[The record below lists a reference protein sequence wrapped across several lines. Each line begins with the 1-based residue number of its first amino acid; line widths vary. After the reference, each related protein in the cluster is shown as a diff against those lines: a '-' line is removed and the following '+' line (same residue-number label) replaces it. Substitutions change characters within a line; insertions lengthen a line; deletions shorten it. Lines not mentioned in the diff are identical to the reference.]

1 MDSNKEHLYR
11 RMLKECQDKASK
23 DTIPVID
30 YLKLITPKN
39 SIDYKLLEDP
49 LYLKHTSRALL
60 IDKLKTLCKHK
71 LKQINQSNKTRL
83 TNTYR
88 YDDFHMRKQV
98 YIRLTTSEDEGY
110 THCIKRLVPHWLKE
124 LALLNNNKLRT
135 VRKSFNQIKDM
146 ISWLFIQYNKVIV
159 VRLDFFLSP
168 GDKNKNNLDWLNR
181 CFHTLKNSTIDS
193 YKGYIGYMCGRE
205 YTPDRGVHLHCFLFL
220 DANIVKNESDFSLK
234 IGKRWKDI
242 SGGYYYPRNLDKNKL
257 PDLGEVLGKIEY
269 WDLERIEKLIVCCK
283 YLIKN
288 NANRDWLIET
298 GNIGNKKLFSCSN
311 LGDVEDLFFQ
321 HEYHLLDTDTKRKY
335 RVSYKWIQYL
345 RLSKLESY
353 FKSHSV
359 NDYRKPNLLYKKGD

>member
-30 YLKLITPKN
+30 YLKSILSKN

-49 LYLKHTSRALL
+49 IYLKHTSRGAL
-60 IDKLKTLCKHK
+60 IDKLKTLCKQK
-71 LKQINQSNKTRL
+71 LKQLNLNNKTRL

-98 YIRLTTSEDEGY
+98 YIRLTNSEDEGY
-110 THCIKRLVPHWLKE
+110 THSVKRLVPHWLKE
-124 LALLNNNKLRT
+124 LSLLNHDKLRT

-146 ISWLFIQYNKVIV
+146 ISCLFIRYNKIIV
-159 VRLDFFLSP
+159 VRLDFFLSLD
-168 GDKNKNNLDWLNR
+168 DKNKNNLDWLNQ
-181 CFHTLKNSTIDS
+181 CFHLLKNSTIDT
-193 YKGYIGYMCGRE
+193 YEGYIGYMCGRE
-205 YTPDRGVHLHCFLFL
+205 YTPDRGVHLHCFMFL
-220 DANIVKNESDFSLK
+220 DGNVVKNETDFSLK

-242 SGGYYYPRNLDKNKL
+242 SGGYYYPRNLDRNKL

-269 WDLERIEKLIVCCK
+269 WQLEKIEKLIVCCK

-288 NANRDWLIET
+288 NADRDWLIET
-298 GNIGNKKLFSCSN
+298 GNIGNRKLFSCSN
-311 LGDVEDLFFQ
+311 LGDKENLFYE
-321 HEYHLLDTDTKRKY
+321 HEYHFLETDTKRKY

-345 RLSKLESY
+345 RLNKLESY
-353 FKSHSV
+353 FKSRSV
-359 NDYRKPNLLYKKGD
+359 NDYRRPNPLYRKG